1 MAILEKHDDR
11 DVKKF
16 LNFFTDIKT
25 SEIEKMFREEKN
37 INKLKVIL
45 ANEATKI
52 LHGEKSSKKAEA
64 TAKETFEG
72 SGVSKN
78 LPEIIID
85 LDEIK
90 LGINILDLLTKSNIM
105 QSKSEV
111 RRAILNKGIKINNK
125 TISNEK
131 LVINLNDFNQKV
143 CKVSFGK
150 KKHYL
155 IKFN

>member
-1 MAILEKHDDR
+1 
-11 DVKKF
+11 
-16 LNFFTDIKT
+16 
-25 SEIEKMFREEKN
+25 MFREEKN

-131 LVINLNDFNQKV
+131 LIINLNDFKQKI
-143 CKVSFGK
+143 CKISFGK
-150 KKHYL
+150 KNFL

>member
-1 MAILEKHDDR
+1 MK
-11 DVKKF
+11 
-16 LNFFTDIKT
+16 
-25 SEIEKMFREEKN
+25 KN

-105 QSKSEV
+105 QSKSEA

-150 KKHYL
+150 KKTL
-155 IKFN
+155 FN